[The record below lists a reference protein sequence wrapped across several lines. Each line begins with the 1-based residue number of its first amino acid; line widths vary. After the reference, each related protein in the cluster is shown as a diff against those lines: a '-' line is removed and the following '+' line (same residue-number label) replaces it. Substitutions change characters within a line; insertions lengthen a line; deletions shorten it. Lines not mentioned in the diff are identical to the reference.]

1 MNSIAHINN
10 ASLGSSIRFMQLSW
24 DRPCCAVHMTSF
36 TRFLLVLAIATAV
49 LLICGGNPFVGLPV
63 VGAVLGAAFA
73 GLTVLASALGGLVF
87 GAFGVATGLL
97 ALLVPLLVLLTPA
110 FLFIGLVVLI
120 AKSASH

>member
-1 MNSIAHINN
+1 
-10 ASLGSSIRFMQLSW
+10 
-24 DRPCCAVHMTSF
+24 MTSF